1 MQRRTSGR
9 GLGAILFTDIV
20 GSTAIAAEMGNTRW
34 GELVSRHHR
43 LIRREIRRFGGREQ
57 DTAGDGFFVAF
68 ERPVDAI
75 RCAVAAANA
84 VRELGI
90 EIRAGVSFGQL
101 EMVEGKAGGL
111 IVNTAARVMSVAGPG
126 EVLVP
131 AATKDLLPGAGI
143 SFSDHGVHR
152 LKGIEGEVRLFAVKD
167 VDGLELAEPLDVEHA
182 AGRRR
187 AIVPATSRR
196 SGLVAGAIA
205 AVVVAVVVG
214 IWALTRDDATSP
226 GDAVATSRFVVE
238 LDPATGAERKRVAYP
253 TPGRPQISRFAT
265 SMVAGQGAVWI
276 EDPTAYAPT
285 VVSVDARNGE
295 VRPVIVRTGSGSFSL
310 SLATGFDA
318 VWVSTDQLIRINPA
332 TLAHRVVL
340 RVPLPIGGSGGSSL
354 AVDGKHLWIGTTGG
368 LLLRI
373 DPSGEI
379 TGERRVADSIQLVAA
394 SAEGVW
400 VVDQFAGAVLRID
413 PASFRAVADP
423 VPFTGSIDA
432 IAVMG
437 DHVWVLDFETGL
449 LTRISIQENRV
460 VGQVS
465 VPARPTSLAAG
476 LGAIWVSHADGT
488 ITKVDP
494 ITVRASR
501 LTQLQGEPRAIAI
514 DAVRGSVWV
523 DVRSSQA

>member
-9 GLGAILFTDIV
+9 GLGAVLFTDIV
-20 GSTAIAAEMGNTRW
+20 GSTTVAAEMGNSRW

-75 RCAVAAANA
+75 RCAVAGANA

-152 LKGIEGEVRLFAVKD
+152 LKGIEGEVRLFAVRD
-167 VDGLELAEPLDVEHA
+167 VDGVELAEPLGAEEA
-182 AGRRR
+182 AERRR
-187 AIVPATSRR
+187 TIASATGRR

-205 AVVVAVVVG
+205 AAVVAAVVG
-214 IWALTRDDATSP
+214 IWA
-226 GDAVATSRFVVE
+226 VAGGGETPPTPSRFVVE
-238 LDPATGAERKRVAYP
+238 LEAGTGEERQRIPYP
-253 TPGRPQISRFAT
+253 RPGRPELARFAT
-265 SMVAGQGAVWI
+265 SMVAGQSAVWI

-285 VVSVDARNGE
+285 VLSVDPRHGE
-295 VRPVIVRTGSGSFSL
+295 VRPVVVRSGSGSFTL

-318 VWVSTDQLIRINPA
+318 VWVSTDQLIKINPA
-332 TLAHRVVL
+332 THDFRIAL
-340 RVPLPIGGSGGSSL
+340 RIPLPVGGSGESSL
-354 AVDGKHLWIGTTGG
+354 ALDRKQLWIGTAQGV
-368 LLLRI
+368 L
-373 DPSGEI
+373 
-379 TGERRVADSIQLVAA
+379 RRVDPGGTVTGQRTVTDSIQLVAA
-394 SAEGVW
+394 SEDGVW
-400 VVDQFAGAVLRID
+400 VVDQLAGEVLRID
-413 PASFRAVADP
+413 PVSLRVVADP
-423 VPFTGSIDA
+423 IPFPGRLDT

-437 DHVWVLDFETGL
+437 DHVWVLDFGTGL
-449 LTRISIQENRV
+449 LTRISIQEDRP

-465 VPARPTSLAAG
+465 VPARATSLAAG
-476 LGAIWVSHADGT
+476 LGAIWIAHADGT
-488 ITKVDP
+488 VTKVDP
-494 ITVRASR
+494 ATVTASR
-501 LTQLQGEPRAIAI
+501 FARLEGTARAIAV
-514 DAVRGSVWV
+514 DLARKTVWV
-523 DVRSSQA
+523 DMRDG